1 MCDVLIG
8 VYSTHRKHVSM
19 NIEPELVKV
28 LIVEDDSMLAL
39 GISVSLQQH
48 GYAVAGIAGQA
59 EEAGRLFKE
68 NDVDIILINIHIP
81 GDKDGIDTVL
91 ELMKIKRVPVI
102 YLTAVADD
110 ATISRIKQTYPVAF
124 LTKPYNSRNVCIATE
139 MAIHNF
145 IGCGELDIMTEENS
159 LAPVGVKKSGYDAVD
174 NEIILRQG
182 NHIFLKRNFQFVKIN
197 LRDILYM
204 VAEGNY
210 VHIVIKDKK
219 FTVRLSLMQVM
230 RKLNYSRFA
239 RINRSSVVN
248 MDAIQSFNKEQVFI
262 AQHEIAI
269 GKNYKD
275 SFFRQLG
282 LR

>member
-1 MCDVLIG
+1 MRYVLMG
-8 VYSTHRKHVSM
+8 FYSIHRKHVSM

-48 GYAVAGIAGQA
+48 GYAIAGIAEQA
-59 EEAGRLFKE
+59 EEACRLFKE

-110 ATISRIKQTYPVAF
+110 GTINRIKQTYPVAF

-145 IGCGELDIMTEENS
+145 IACGEQNIIAEENV
-159 LAPVGVKKSGYDAVD
+159 LTPAAAKKNEYDVAD

-182 NHIFLKRNFQFVKIN
+182 NYIFLKRNFQFVKIN

-204 VAEGNY
+204 ESEGNY
-210 VHIVIKDKK
+210 VHVVSKDKK
-219 FTVRLSLMQVM
+219 FTIRLSLMQVM
-230 RKLNYSRFA
+230 RKLNYSRFV

-248 MDAIQSFNKEQVFI
+248 MDAIQSFNKEQVCI
-262 AQHEIAI
+262 AQYEIAI
-269 GKNYKD
+269 GKNYKEY
-275 SFFRQLG
+275 FFRQLG